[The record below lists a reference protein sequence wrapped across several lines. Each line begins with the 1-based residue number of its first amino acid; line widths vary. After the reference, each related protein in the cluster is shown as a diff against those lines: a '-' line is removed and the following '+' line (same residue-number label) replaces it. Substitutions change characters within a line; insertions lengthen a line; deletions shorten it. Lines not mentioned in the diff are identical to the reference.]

1 MHKLTLSR
9 DESGDIQQLLGHL
22 AERHRSVEDPELL
35 DRAGVYLQDLPVRL
49 RGFLEEFRL
58 AEPSAVCLISGY
70 PVRDGGIGPT
80 PEHWKIRQGV
90 SPTLHEELFFMLC
103 ARGLGDVFGWST
115 QQDGRIMHDVL
126 PIKGHEQE
134 QLGSG
139 SEQLLW
145 WHTEDA
151 FHPFKGDY
159 VALMCLRNPD
169 LVGTTI
175 CAVEDIDWAE
185 LDVDVLFEPH
195 YYIRPDESHLPK
207 NRLDRPPADAETERL
222 LSAAYQR
229 ITEMNANPAPV
240 PILRGDRR
248 TPYMCLDPYFMDTD
262 RMEPEPRKAFEALTA
277 AIDASLHTVALAP
290 GDCVFVDNFKA
301 VHGRL
306 PFKARFDGTD
316 RWLKRLNI
324 TRNLRGSRE
333 ARLASHARVIF

>member
-1 MHKLTLSR
+1 MHKLRLSEN
-9 DESGDIQQLLGHL
+9 ESADIRELL
-22 AERHRSVEDPELL
+22 AELGARHRSVEDPELL
-35 DRAGVYLQDLPVRL
+35 DRAGVYLQDMPARVRL
-49 RGFLEEFRL
+49 FLEEFRL

-70 PVRDGGIGPT
+70 PVRTDVIGPT
-80 PEHWKIRQGV
+80 PAHWNVRRDV
-90 SPTLHEELFFMLC
+90 SPALHEEIFFLLC
-103 ARGLGDVFGWST
+103 ARGLGDVFAWST

-126 PIKGHEQE
+126 PVKGHEQE

-169 LVGTTI
+169 LVGTTV
-175 CAVEDIDWAE
+175 CGVEDIDWTE
-185 LDVDVLFEPH
+185 LDVDILFEPH

-207 NRLDRPPADAETERL
+207 NRLNRAPADPETERL
-222 LSAAYQR
+222 LEAAYRR
-229 ITEMNANPAPV
+229 ISEMNENPEPV

-248 TPYMCLDPYFMDTD
+248 MPYMCLDPYFMDTD

-277 AIDASLHTVALAP
+277 AIDANLHTVALTP
-290 GDCVFVDNFKA
+290 GDCVFVDNLKA

-306 PFKARFDGTD
+306 PFRARFDGTD

-324 TRNLRGSRE
+324 TRNLRTSRE
-333 ARLASHARVIF
+333 ARLSSSGRVIF